1 MRHLFSKAAAIA
13 AMVCCFEAPAS
24 ASILIEP
31 YVGYNLL
38 SSTITFGTGAGAA
51 LDGQSVKLSDT
62 GPGYG
67 LRLGYSLPLVFFA
80 ADYSMV
86 NLSSSVTEKPAG
98 STVTTEPSTGVSLG
112 VTVGLD
118 LPLLRPYV
126 GYILD
131 DQVKN
136 DSATTYGSGFKAGIG
151 ISMLPLIRVNLEY
164 LTRTWTKSKSSSGVE
179 ESFSSAAT
187 YSSVSGSG
195 LFLNVSV
202 PFSL

>member
-1 MRHLFSKAAAIA
+1 MRYVSSVAAAI
-13 AMVCCFEAPAS
+13 VVTVFCFAVPAR
-24 ASILIEP
+24 AGILIEP

-38 SSTITFGTGAGAA
+38 ASTMTFGAGAGGA

-62 GPGYG
+62 GLGYG
-67 LRLGYSLPLVFFA
+67 LRLGYSLPMVFFA
-80 ADYSMV
+80 ADYSMS

-98 STVTTEPSTGVSLG
+98 STVTTEASTGTSLG

-136 DSATTYGSGFKAGIG
+136 DSATTSGSGFKAGIG

-179 ESFSSAAT
+179 ESFGSAAT
-187 YSSVSGSG
+187 YKSVSDSG
-195 LFLNVSV
+195 LFLNLSI